1 MKNYF
6 IIVAILA
13 IVGYINADKKSNF
26 KYNFKREQN
35 LHIEVFK
42 GGVLGNLTSEYLTDS
57 TNFRVYVGTFD
68 DERGYYHYNI
78 KGDKVY
84 VEKREHSLATDCL
97 QPRLKLTEQKLFSLK
112 ELKNKHQFD

>member
-1 MKNYF
+1 MKNYI

-13 IVGYINADKKSNF
+13 IVGYINADKKSDF
-26 KYNFKREQN
+26 KYSVKREQN
-35 LHIEVFK
+35 LHIEVYK
-42 GGVLGNLTSEYLTDS
+42 AGVLGNLTSEYLTDS

-84 VEKREHSLATDCL
+84 IEKREHSAGANCL
-97 QPRLKLTEQKLFSLK
+97 QPSLKITEQKLFSLQ
-112 ELKNKHQFD
+112 ELKRKHRFD